1 MSNTYLAMM
10 MFVTLLL
17 ICFVAP
23 VQSLP
28 ADPPQSSV
36 DIFPGDFLE
45 YWASARLLLTGNN
58 PYSPEEHLALQRSV
72 VSNIERPL
80 MMWNPPWTLFFLL
93 PLGLVSF
100 SVGHI
105 LWSVS
110 LLICLLVCSAHLWRI
125 YGGQPDRYRIAWL
138 ICFSVVPT
146 YLTLYVK
153 QIDPLVLLGIVGF
166 LHFQQHKQCWLAGLS
181 LTLAA
186 IKPHLTYLF
195 WAALI
200 LWILENRQWRV
211 FFGGAVGG
219 MIATITPLILMP
231 DVFDHYFQLYST
243 NAAPRPFDWKT
254 PTLSTALALV
264 VGLENTWVRYIP
276 PAIGLLWFTFYWRKQ
291 RIDWNWTEQ
300 MPLLLLVSQATT
312 IFAWA
317 WDQIVLLPA
326 LICGAVWAYH
336 GGRRRMIAAG
346 LLGFLIINLA
356 PLLVMGGVLI
366 PGGFWL
372 FWMVPFFLFAYLAL
386 RTQMQPITVDVLR
399 TSGDAAHLTQ

>member
-1 MSNTYLAMM
+1 MHKKLAKISRWAMLI
-10 MFVTLLL
+10 VLLL
-17 ICFVAP
+17 FCVLATG
-23 VQSLP
+23 QSTP
-28 ADPPQSSV
+28 ANEPERSV
-36 DIFPGDFLE
+36 DFFPGDFLE

-58 PYSPEEHLALQRSV
+58 PYSPEQHLDLQRLVASHT
-72 VSNIERPL
+72 EQPL

-93 PLGLVSF
+93 PFGMVSF
-100 SVGHI
+100 SVGHL

-125 YGGQPDRYRIAWL
+125 YGGPADRYRIAWL
-138 ICFSVVPT
+138 TCFSIVPT

-186 IKPHLTYLF
+186 IKPHLTYIF

-211 FFGGAVGG
+211 FLGGAVGG
-219 MIATITPLILMP
+219 MIATIIPLVLMP
-231 DVFDHYFQLYST
+231 DVFEYYFQLYST

-254 PTLSTALALV
+254 PTLSTALALL

-276 PAIGLLWFTFYWRKQ
+276 PATGLIWFTFYWRRQ
-291 RIDWNWTEQ
+291 GSNWNWAEQ
-300 MPLLLLVSQATT
+300 IPLLLLVSQATT
-312 IFAWA
+312 VFAWA

-326 LICGAVWAYH
+326 LICAAVWAYH
-336 GGRRRMIAAG
+336 GGQRRMIAAG

-356 PLLVMGGVLI
+356 PVLVLSGVLI
-366 PGGFWL
+366 PEGFSL
-372 FWMVPFFLFAYLAL
+372 FWMVPVFLLAYSIFSIKGNNRYLSSIQ
-386 RTQMQPITVDVLR
+386 RKT
-399 TSGDAAHLTQ
+399 